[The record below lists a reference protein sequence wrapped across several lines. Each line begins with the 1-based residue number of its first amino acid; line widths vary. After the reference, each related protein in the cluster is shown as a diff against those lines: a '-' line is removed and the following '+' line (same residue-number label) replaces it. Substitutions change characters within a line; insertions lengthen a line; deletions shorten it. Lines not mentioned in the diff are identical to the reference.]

1 MYTQQ
6 SFWEEKNELAEACQ
20 RCAEL
25 GYVTSS
31 GGNLSIRVS
40 ENEIL
45 ITPTKTPKR
54 CISAEHI
61 CVIDLNG
68 KTLYAPEGL
77 APTGETP
84 FHVRMYQKRAD
95 IKGVVHAH
103 PSILTGFAIAN
114 NDMLTK
120 PFLPEPIIEI
130 GPILT
135 VPYETPLTDE
145 LSDNIEKFLPL
156 SNGFLLEN
164 HGAVFC
170 SGKGVMDALDML
182 QMAEEMAKSVF
193 VAKVLGNAKTITPY
207 YVKKLDDVLHVRS
220 LKMPGDPSR
229 VTSLVE
235 LYNLEENSPQ

>member
-1 MYTQQ
+1 MYTEK
-6 SFWEEKNELAEACQ
+6 SFWNEKKELSEACK

-54 CISAEHI
+54 NVEPEHI
-61 CVIDLNG
+61 CVIDING
-68 KTLYAPEGL
+68 NTLYAPEGL
-77 APTGETP
+77 KPTGETP
-84 FHVRMYQKRAD
+84 FHVRMYQKRCD
-95 IKGVVHAH
+95 ITGVVHAH
-103 PSILTGFAIAN
+103 PAILTGFAIAD

-145 LSDNIEKFLPL
+145 LSDNIEKYLPL

-193 VAKVLGNAKTITPY
+193 VAQMLGNAKPITPE

-220 LKMPGDPSR
+220 LKMPGDPNR
-229 VTSLVE
+229 VSTLTD
-235 LYNLEENSPQ
+235 LYGL